1 MATAFTIPCLLA
13 IQETPTTITTVI
25 TRVGS
30 TKQVPIPTKASAT
43 AGVISMGMANTFT
56 AASISTTAA
65 GHLQDL
71 ALTPLLD
78 QVTALASFQAAPTSI
93 FMNPIA
99 LRSGLSTFVC
109 LHSFANQLR
118 SYCLPQKTK
127 PLTAKA
133 GRGFDVERP

>member
-1 MATAFTIPCLLA
+1 MAVVFTIPCLLT
-13 IQETPTTITTVI
+13 IQETPTTITIAI

-30 TKQVPIPTKASAT
+30 TKQVPILTKVGAT
-43 AGVISMGMANTFT
+43 TGAISMGMANTFT

-78 QVTALASFQAAPTSI
+78 QVTALASFQTAPASI

-99 LRSGLSTFVC
+99 LRSGLSIFVC
-109 LHSFANQLR
+109 LHSFANPLR
-118 SYCLPQKTK
+118 SYCLPQKTP